1 MLSGFSPSESPE
13 RLPNGQVTICRNP
26 RLSASAAAGRIG
38 GVRVQPGWFPVADEA
53 ARPPSVLRM
62 FKRLSARLRSKDWNT
77 TKELAYIYG
86 GILAILGFLFGSL
99 WFGHAMGWN

>member
-1 MLSGFSPSESPE
+1 
-13 RLPNGQVTICRNP
+13 
-26 RLSASAAAGRIG
+26 
-38 GVRVQPGWFPVADEA
+38 
-53 ARPPSVLRM
+53 M